1 MTEPAHI
8 PWARRLYVRVY
19 LSVLAIVAVLVLMWV
34 FAVHTHVRPGEFD
47 APHRLLA
54 AFLASALPPTTATD
68 GEQQSALARW
78 QAAAHVDIAL
88 YAADERLLAAVGEA
102 PWRSTVPSLR
112 QARLPS
118 ESDYPLPL
126 DDGRWLFLHEPTQVH
141 APHRAAILIGL
152 MAIAV
157 AAGCFAIVRGLT
169 RRLERLQRGVAVWGT
184 GALSERVAVEGR
196 DEIAEVA
203 RSFNRSAERVESV
216 VRAQKALLSNASH
229 ELRSPLARLRVALE
243 LLPEATTESLR
254 TEFQRN
260 IAELDQLVGEILL
273 SSRLDAQGETA
284 LIRQDVDL
292 AALAAEECTR
302 ADATLQAQPAR
313 LIGDATLLRRLLRNL
328 IENAR
333 RHGGGRDVCVRI
345 AASGDGIELLV
356 SDRGPGIA
364 AAERERVFEPFHRL
378 RGASEEDGGVGLGLA
393 LVRQIAQAHGGSA
406 QCVEPELSG
415 ACIRVR
421 LPTPSNPH

>member
-68 GEQQSALARW
+68 AEQQSALARW

-284 LIRQDVDL
+284 LIRQHP
-292 AALAAEECTR
+292 
-302 ADATLQAQPAR
+302 PAR
-313 LIGDATLLRRLLRNL
+313 A
-328 IENAR
+328 AR
-333 RHGGGRDVCVRI
+333 TAG
-345 AASGDGIELLV
+345 
-356 SDRGPGIA
+356 
-364 AAERERVFEPFHRL
+364 
-378 RGASEEDGGVGLGLA
+378 
-393 LVRQIAQAHGGSA
+393 
-406 QCVEPELSG
+406 
-415 ACIRVR
+415 
-421 LPTPSNPH
+421 